1 MTGGGFL
8 GAGVSPDSAAG
19 QGLVGLLAADV
30 HCARRYYQHPEEQ
43 TEYQPQPLPDAVGVP
58 ISKPTPDFHERAAML
73 GDLSPLLRQLGLV
86 IDLHID
92 DLATLAGVV
101 ELQANLM
108 VPGLANA
115 TPN

>member
-1 MTGGGFL
+1 MNAIGLGQFSRRLRVEDLLDPEFSLDDLSTKFLDDMTGGGFL

-58 ISKPTPDFHERAAML
+58 ISKPTPDFHERCRDA
-73 GDLSPLLRQLGLV
+73 R
-86 IDLHID
+86 
-92 DLATLAGVV
+92 
-101 ELQANLM
+101 
-108 VPGLANA
+108 
-115 TPN
+115 